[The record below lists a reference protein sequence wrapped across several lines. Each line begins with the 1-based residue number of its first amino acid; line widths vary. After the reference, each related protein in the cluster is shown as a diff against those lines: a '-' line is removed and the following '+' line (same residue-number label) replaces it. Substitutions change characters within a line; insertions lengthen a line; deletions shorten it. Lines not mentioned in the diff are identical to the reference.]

1 MRQIRNNVF
10 PPEVL
15 LQTMILNEIV
25 ESEAVAQDML
35 KIGFRIAA
43 ALDDE
48 IDRETSSIIQFSLI
62 R

>member
-1 MRQIRNNVF
+1 MKLWKAK
-10 PPEVL
+10 L
-15 LQTMILNEIV
+15 LHKE
-25 ESEAVAQDML
+25 ML
-35 KIGFRIAA
+35 TIGFRIAA